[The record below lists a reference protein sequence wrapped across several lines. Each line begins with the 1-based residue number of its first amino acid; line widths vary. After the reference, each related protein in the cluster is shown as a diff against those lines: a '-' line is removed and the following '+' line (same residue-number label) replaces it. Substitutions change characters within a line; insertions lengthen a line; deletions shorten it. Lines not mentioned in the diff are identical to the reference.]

1 MKKLFTLLA
10 FLVITTINAQAP
22 QGFNYQATVR
32 NSSGALVINQNVNFK
47 FNIMLNSQTSL
58 PVFSETHLAP
68 TDDLGQVNLTV
79 GSGTATTGT
88 FAGINWASGSYFLG
102 IELNTGAGYVAMGN
116 TQLLSVPY
124 ALYANS
130 AGNSQSQGKTS
141 IYLTGNITNAQAAA
155 KIASELGPNTENI
168 YILNT
173 TQLTT
178 VDLSLIQTASR
189 ISIKNNASLIN
200 INLSGLTTIIDDFD
214 INYNQNLTTVN
225 INGLKSI
232 FSGKFSIG
240 FNVSLANLSFPMLEY
255 CEDIELTNNAINSS
269 SVNSL
274 LNKFLTVLPLEGKV
288 ITLSGQNP
296 PAPPTGQGIID
307 KQTLIDAGNFVQTDL
322 ENIAVFMTT
331 LIATFTGGG
340 GQVITCTSRDLD
352 GDGPNAPVVIV
363 SGSFSPNTTYSG
375 SISLLN
381 ETVNPAEDVTFELI
395 QNGIDY
401 QMFYQLSQ
409 NLGTFVYAD
418 SDVNGKPVGMS
429 FTFTTGSGNVNSGSS
444 TFTLRNFPNK
454 SASGVSSGDITNAGG
469 STVAEFSF
477 PIFIN

>member
-1 MKKLFTLLA
+1 MKKLITLLA
-10 FLVITTINAQAP
+10 LIAITTITAQAP

-32 NSSGALVINQNVNFK
+32 NSSGALVINQNVLFK
-47 FNIMLNSQTSL
+47 FNIMQNSQTSL
-58 PVFSETHLAP
+58 PVYSETHQAP

-79 GSGTATTGT
+79 GQGTATTGT
-88 FAGINWASGSYFLG
+88 FAGINWANGSYFLG
-102 IELNTGAGYVAMGN
+102 IELNTGTGYVAMGT

-173 TQLTT
+173 TQLTS

-189 ISIKNNASLIN
+189 ISIKNNASLIS

-225 INGLKSI
+225 LNGLKSI

-240 FNVSLANLSFPMLEY
+240 FNGNLTNLSFPFLEY
-255 CEDIELTNNAINSS
+255 CERINLTSNAINSS
-269 SVNSL
+269 TVNSI
-274 LNKFLTVLPLEGKV
+274 LNKFLMVLPLEGKE

-296 PAPPTGQGIID
+296 PAPPTGQGLID
-307 KQTLIDAGNFVQTDL
+307 KQILIDSGNYVETDL
-322 ENIAVFMTT
+322 ENIPVFMTT
-331 LIATFTGGG
+331 LIATFTGG

-352 GDGPNAPVVIV
+352 GDGPNAPVVTV
-363 SGSFSPNTTYSG
+363 SGSFNPNTTYSG
-375 SISLLN
+375 SISVLN
-381 ETVNPAEDVTFELI
+381 EAITPVEDKTGEII

-401 QMFYQLSQ
+401 QMFYLLSQ

-454 SASGVSSGDITNAGG
+454 FASGVSSGDITNAGG

>member
-1 MKKLFTLLA
+1 MKKLLTLIALA
-10 FLVITTINAQAP
+10 ITLITIAQAP

-32 NSSGALVINQNVNFK
+32 NSSGALIINQNVNFK

-68 TDDLGQVNLTV
+68 TDDLGQVNLIV
-79 GSGTATTGT
+79 GQGTATTGT
-88 FAGINWASGSYFLG
+88 FAGINWGSGTYYLG
-102 IELNTGAGYVAMGN
+102 IELNTGSGYVAMGT

-141 IYLTGNITNAQAAA
+141 LYLTGNITNAQAEA

-189 ISIKNNASLIN
+189 ISIKNNTSLLN

-214 INYNQNLTTVN
+214 INYNQNLTTV
-225 INGLKSI
+225 ILNGLKSI
-232 FSGKFSIG
+232 FSEKFSIEL
-240 FNVSLANLSFPMLEY
+240 NVSLTNISFPMLEY
-255 CEDIELTNNAINSS
+255 CEEIDLNNNAINSS
-269 SVNSL
+269 GVNSI
-274 LNKFLTVLPLEGKV
+274 LNKFLTVLPPEGKN
-288 ITLSGQNP
+288 IFLSGQNP
-296 PAPPTGQGIID
+296 PAPPTGQGLID
-307 KQTLIDAGNFVQTDL
+307 KQTFLESGNYVETDL
-322 ENIAVFMTT
+322 ENIPVFMTT
-331 LIATFTGGG
+331 LIATFTGG

-352 GDGPNAPVVIV
+352 GDGPNAPVVTV
-363 SGSFSPNTTYSG
+363 SGSFNPNTTYSG

-381 ETVNPAEDVTFELI
+381 EAITPVEDKTGEII

-401 QMFYQLSQ
+401 QMFYAINQ

-418 SDVNGKPVGMS
+418 SDVDGKPVGMS
-429 FTFTTGSGNVNSGSS
+429 FTFTTGNGNVNSGSS
-444 TFTLRNFPNK
+444 TFTLRNLPNK
-454 SASGVSSGDITNAGG
+454 YASGVSSGDITNAGG
-469 STVAEFSF
+469 STVAEVSF